1 MASAADAGL
10 TVTLAIRPSA
20 LVSSAVCQLGGIQSQ
35 PSESSASPPTP
46 FSDLLPLGKGFRGKK
61 ACTGSV
67 GGLGLSSFWKQQGG
81 VGGAD
86 LRFFLPL
93 WGQFWKPSVQAP

>member
-1 MASAADAGL
+1 MASAADARL
-10 TVTLAIRPSA
+10 TVTLATRHLHWSLPLSVS
-20 LVSSAVCQLGGIQSQ
+20 LVASNHGPLV
-35 PSESSASPPTP
+35 SASPPTP
-46 FSDLLPLGKGFRGKK
+46 FSDLLLPGKGVQGKK

-93 WGQFWKPSVQAP
+93 WGQFWKPCVQAP